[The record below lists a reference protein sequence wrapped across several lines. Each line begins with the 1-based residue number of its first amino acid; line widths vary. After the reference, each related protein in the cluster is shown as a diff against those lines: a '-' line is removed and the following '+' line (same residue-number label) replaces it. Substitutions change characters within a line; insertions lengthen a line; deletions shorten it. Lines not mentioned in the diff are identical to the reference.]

1 MKYVRYSGKDNI
13 PTYGILEGEQIRRIS
28 GDLFGAYSVT
38 DEYVAAA
45 AVKLLPPCVPSKIV
59 CVGVNYL
66 SHILEAQQGLD
77 PTAKIPKEP
86 ALFLKGVNCAAGIGD
101 AIEYPTGVK
110 RLDYEGEFT
119 VVIGKKCK
127 RVSAEESL
135 EYVLGYTCGN
145 DVSARDW
152 QLGDPQWY
160 RGKGLDGFAPI
171 GPVISDEADPDNSY
185 VRSYLNGKLVQ
196 DGNTNDLNFGVRA
209 LVSFISQWITL
220 EAGDIIMT
228 GTPSGVGPM
237 HPGDVV
243 EIEVENVGRLVNY
256 IVGKE

>member
-101 AIEYPTGVK
+101 T
-110 RLDYEGEFT
+110 
-119 VVIGKKCK
+119 
-127 RVSAEESL
+127 
-135 EYVLGYTCGN
+135 
-145 DVSARDW
+145 
-152 QLGDPQWY
+152 
-160 RGKGLDGFAPI
+160 
-171 GPVISDEADPDNSY
+171 
-185 VRSYLNGKLVQ
+185 LV
-196 DGNTNDLNFGVRA
+196 
-209 LVSFISQWITL
+209 
-220 EAGDIIMT
+220 
-228 GTPSGVGPM
+228 
-237 HPGDVV
+237 
-243 EIEVENVGRLVNY
+243 Y
-256 IVGKE
+256 

>member
-1 MKYVRYSGKDNI
+1 M
-13 PTYGILEGEQIRRIS
+13 
-28 GDLFGAYSVT
+28 
-38 DEYVAAA
+38 
-45 AVKLLPPCVPSKIV
+45 
-59 CVGVNYL
+59 
-66 SHILEAQQGLD
+66 
-77 PTAKIPKEP
+77 
-86 ALFLKGVNCAAGIGD
+86 
-101 AIEYPTGVK
+101 
-110 RLDYEGEFT
+110 
-119 VVIGKKCK
+119 
-127 RVSAEESL
+127 
-135 EYVLGYTCGN
+135 
-145 DVSARDW
+145 SARDW

-160 RGKGLDGFAPI
+160 RGKGLDGFAPF